1 MSSNDVTSEISFR
14 GKTTLHLGAI
24 RSPIQI
30 DKTIIVAG
38 LNQLQGFALDS
49 VQMLSTPESDGTNL
63 VGNLTLPNPSTITIN
78 FGNLIFNTSIANIPI
93 GNVTVS
99 NAQLVH
105 GNNTVPFTG
114 NIDVNTVVNN
124 INAISANA
132 SSNGDVQMVISGGQ
146 CLIDGQHITYVE
158 SALEGISLATPFNL
172 TEALSSLLGST

>member
-1 MSSNDVTSEISFR
+1 
-14 GKTTLHLGAI
+14 
-24 RSPIQI
+24 
-30 DKTIIVAG
+30 
-38 LNQLQGFALDS
+38 
-49 VQMLSTPESDGTNL
+49 MLSTPEADGTNV

-78 FGNLIFNTSIANIPI
+78 FGDLIFNTSIADIPI

-99 NAQLVH
+99 NAKLVY

-172 TEALSSLLGST
+172 TEAISSLIGGT